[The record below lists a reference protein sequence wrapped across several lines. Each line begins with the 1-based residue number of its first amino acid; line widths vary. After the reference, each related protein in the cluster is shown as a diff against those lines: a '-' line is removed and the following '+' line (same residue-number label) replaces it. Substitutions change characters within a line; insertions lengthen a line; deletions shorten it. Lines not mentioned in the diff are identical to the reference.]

1 MVDDTQA
8 IDLSSAEQVTTAHFT
23 YLGCYKDS
31 RDRGRDVVGGYYG
44 YGHTAET
51 CSLKAKEMK
60 HKYFAVQNGGECHTG
75 TSYGKYG
82 KANDNECNM
91 KCGKGTTKYKCGAG
105 WRNAVF

>member
-1 MVDDTQA
+1 MTVLTNLIHHALLAIFVCTMFSGGITCIQIDSIDKTRSSIVDDTQA

-60 HKYFAVQNGGECHTG
+60 HKYFAV
-75 TSYGKYG
+75 
-82 KANDNECNM
+82 
-91 KCGKGTTKYKCGAG
+91 
-105 WRNAVF
+105 